1 LQNTKA
7 PSNKLKFVVHEHW
20 ATRHHYD
27 FRLEM
32 DGVLKSWAVPKGPP
46 EVAGIKHLAIA
57 VEDHKLEYGSYE
69 GTIPEGE
76 YGAGKVEI
84 WDNGDY
90 TLKIRE
96 PRKLTFELHGRK
108 LRGEYELIL
117 MKEEKDRQLWL
128 LFKRG

>member
-1 LQNTKA
+1 
-7 PSNKLKFVVHEHW
+7 
-20 ATRHHYD
+20 
-27 FRLEM
+27 M

-46 EVAGIKHLAIA
+46 EVAGIKRLAIA
-57 VEDHKLEYGSYE
+57 VEDHNLEYGSYE

-90 TLKIRE
+90 ALKVRE
-96 PRKLTFELHGRK
+96 PRILTFELHGRK

-117 MKEEKDRQLWL
+117 MKEDKGRQLWL